1 MKDGTKGE
9 RAKPEATVGES
20 VGLVAAVEHEKVLAR
35 LAAETERA
43 ERLDVEIARSAEK
56 LAAAV
61 EVAKAENERA
71 NASVRKC
78 AEETAK
84 SLDAQRYAE
93 REAVRVKGDEERL
106 KRSLAAAEGEIDV
119 VRADAKAEI
128 ARRKEAEHV
137 FRKFRGSGAV
147 HLLRSARGL
156 IAAVVAG
163 EVVEA
168 EDGKGGAF
176 YAQPIRKTVA
186 DDVMRRLSDYL
197 ADPDAAERLQE
208 AAAAAKV
215 EERLGKAE
223 QIDDAVRARLSEIL
237 GPRFGELLPK
247 TPGPVRPDVI
257 FSLIA
262 YFVDLVDYIEKQLAK
277 PEETADVDGVTMFV
291 DAVVDAA
298 AAAAEEKGGA

>member
-20 VGLVAAVEHEKVLAR
+20 VGLVAKVEHEKVLAR
-35 LAAETERA
+35 LAEETERA
-43 ERLDVEIARSAEK
+43 ERLVAENAKLAEK
-56 LAAAV
+56 FAAAV
-61 EVAKAENERA
+61 EAAKAENERA

-84 SLDAQRYAE
+84 ALDAQLYAE

-106 KRSLAAAEGEIDV
+106 KRALEAANGEVCIA
-119 VRADAKAEI
+119 RTEAKFEVT
-128 ARRKEAEHV
+128 RRKEAEHV

-156 IAAVVAG
+156 VAAIVSG
-163 EVVEA
+163 EVVVA

-176 YAQPIRKTVA
+176 YAQPIRKSVA

-237 GPRFGELLPK
+237 GPRFQELLPK
-247 TPGPVRPDVI
+247 TPGPVRPEVI

-277 PEETADVDGVTMFV
+277 PDETSDAGEVAFV
-291 DAVVDAA
+291 EAVVDAA
-298 AAAAEEKGGA
+298 EAAAEDKGGA